1 MSNGQDAHGHAPAAG
16 LKKGKQKKAVDS
28 NESAKLLAQRIS
40 QLEQESAGEKDQE
53 AEIEREVKRANR
65 DLAQQVAKM
74 GDMQKIDHLTRRSS
88 ELLAEMRRVERENQ
102 KNKKRGDTLQKEK
115 DANRTELS
123 KTVGLKEKL
132 EKLCRELQRDNN
144 KYKNENKTLQDNL
157 KHNST
162 AYDEKHAALLAKLEN
177 IQEEKDHPRKQVV
190 DMSVDTLFRNR
201 FKSFIEQY
209 ELRELHF
216 HSAMRTKELEVQYN
230 MARYEREKK
239 LAEAEATRARNL
251 QAQVQTFTKT
261 ETELRNQLN
270 VYVDKFKQV
279 EDTLNNSNDLFLT
292 FRKEMEDMS
301 KKTKRLE
308 RENETMKRKHE
319 ATNANIIRMAEERE
333 QLSKKAIEATNRT
346 EKLRS
351 IIEQMQQQGRK
362 VPPGMAAT
370 LESCYSDSNGH
381 MDGDGSDYSDEEE
394 GEEDPS
400 EFDDD
405 TEEEP
410 QPAEP
415 EPPRPFGPER
425 PPVPQATTNGH

>member
-1 MSNGQDAHGHAPAAG
+1 MSNGQDGHAHAPATS

-28 NESAKLLAQRIS
+28 NESAKLLAQRIT

-74 GDMQKIDHLTRRSS
+74 SDLQKIEHLTRRSS
-88 ELLAEMRRVERENQ
+88 ELLADMRRVERENQ
-102 KNKKRGDTLQKEK
+102 KNKKRGDALQKEK

-157 KHNST
+157 KHNSS
-162 AYDEKHAALLAKLEN
+162 AYDEKHAALLAKLEG

-216 HSAMRTKELEVQYN
+216 HSLMRTKELEVQYN

-251 QAQVQTFTKT
+251 QNQVQTFTKT

-333 QLSKKAIEATNRT
+333 DWRKKAAEATKRAD
-346 EKLRS
+346 KLRS

-362 VPPGMAAT
+362 VPSGMAAT

-381 MDGDGSDYSDEEE
+381 MDGDGSDYSDDEE

-405 TEEEP
+405 TEEET
-410 QPAEP
+410 QPAEG
-415 EPPRPFGPER
+415 EPLRPYGPER

>member
-1 MSNGQDAHGHAPAAG
+1 
-16 LKKGKQKKAVDS
+16 
-28 NESAKLLAQRIS
+28 
-40 QLEQESAGEKDQE
+40 
-53 AEIEREVKRANR
+53 
-65 DLAQQVAKM
+65 
-74 GDMQKIDHLTRRSS
+74 
-88 ELLAEMRRVERENQ
+88 
-102 KNKKRGDTLQKEK
+102 
-115 DANRTELS
+115 
-123 KTVGLKEKL
+123 
-132 EKLCRELQRDNN
+132 
-144 KYKNENKTLQDNL
+144 
-157 KHNST
+157 
-162 AYDEKHAALLAKLEN
+162 
-177 IQEEKDHPRKQVV
+177 
-190 DMSVDTLFRNR
+190 MSVDTLFRNR

-333 QLSKKAIEATNRT
+333 QLSKKAIEATSRA